1 MSKRNRSQTHG
12 RGAAARRE
20 KRKQALPWSVRLRST
35 LDLLLHSSPSD
46 ERPWKF
52 LLPVLAL
59 AFVARAAIALSGDF
73 VLHPDEIMQYL
84 EPAHRLVFGN
94 GVIYW
99 EYFYGARSWLVPG
112 LVAVV
117 LKLFD
122 IVGLGQPVWYVGGV
136 KLVFCAISLLIP
148 ASMYFFARW
157 HFGETAARVALLM
170 GAFWYELVGFAHKPM
185 TEFVAT
191 ALLVSLLALCVRP
204 ASDRLREV
212 VLVAVLA
219 VLVAAIRVQYAPL
232 ALAVLGLFFLRTEKK
247 MRLALAAATVFV
259 AVGIFDAITWDGSLF
274 HSYIV
279 NIRVNLDFGDL
290 RAGESPAWEYLYW
303 LLIASIGLVALCILA
318 ALRDLRRYALLLM
331 LVILVLLIHSLQ
343 AHKMY
348 RFIFVV
354 IPLWLLIGADFVVW
368 FASRASE
375 GRSRSSLGPT
385 SLVLAASFAAISLA
399 GILNALPHQARV
411 YQSHTGAT
419 GIVGFLRNQDPI
431 FAVYRYLASAPGVS
445 AVWQVDR
452 PYFNLPGYYYLHRTI
467 PFYDANTGRLIF
479 ADQERT
485 ELEAIATS
493 VSHIVSAGP
502 ATSVPGYSVEKT
514 FGTIRIL
521 RRDADEPAVRLWQ
534 EYVPTITGGTFTKLM
549 RQLYPDAPTPPS
561 NSGIRFADEKTEM
574 KGQ

>member
-1 MSKRNRSQTHG
+1 MSKRNRSQAHG

-20 KRKQALPWSVRLRST
+20 KRQQALPWSVRLRSMS
-35 LDLLLHSSPSD
+35 DLLLHPASPD

-94 GVIYW
+94 GVTYW
-99 EYFYGARSWLVPG
+99 EYFYGARSWLVLG
-112 LVAVV
+112 LVAGV

-122 IVGLGQPVWYVGGV
+122 IVGLGQPAWYVGGV

-148 ASMYFFARW
+148 AGMYFFARW

-204 ASDRLREV
+204 EPDRLREV

-232 ALAVLGLFFLRTEKK
+232 ALLVLGLFFLRTEKK
-247 MRLALAAATVFV
+247 MQLALAAAAVFV
-259 AVGIFDAITWDGSLF
+259 AVGVFDAITWDGSLF

-279 NIRVNLDFGDL
+279 NIRVNLALGDL
-290 RAGESPAWEYLYW
+290 RAGESPAWQFLYW
-303 LLIASIGLVALCILA
+303 ILIASMGLVALCVLA
-318 ALRDLRRYALLLM
+318 LPDLRRYGFLVTLIALT
-331 LVILVLLIHSLQ
+331 LLIHSAQ
-343 AHKMY
+343 SHKEY

-354 IPLWLLIGADFVVW
+354 IPLWLLIGADFMVW
-368 FASRASE
+368 FASRASA
-375 GRSRSSLGPT
+375 GRSRMLLGPT
-385 SLVLAASFAAISLA
+385 SLVLTASFAAISLA
-399 GILNALPHQARV
+399 GILNALPYQDRV
-411 YQSHTGAT
+411 YRAYSKET

-431 FAVYRYLASAPGVS
+431 FAAYRYLASAPRVS

-452 PYFNLPGYYYLHRTI
+452 PYYNLPGYYYLHHSI

-485 ELEAIATS
+485 ELEAIVAS
-493 VSHIVSAGP
+493 VSHVVSADP
-502 ATSVPGYSVEKT
+502 ATSVPGYSVERT
-514 FGTIRIL
+514 FDTIRIL
-521 RRDADEPAVRLWQ
+521 RRDADEPAIRIWQ
-534 EYVPTITGGTFTKLM
+534 GYTPTITGGSFTKVM
-549 RQLYPDAPTPPS
+549 RQLYPDAPTPPP
-561 NSGIRFADEKTEM
+561 NSGIRFADERTEI

>member
-20 KRKQALPWSVRLRST
+20 KRQQALPWSMRLRLMS
-35 LDLLLHSSPSD
+35 DLLLHPSPPD

-94 GVIYW
+94 GVTYW

-112 LVAVV
+112 LVSCV

-148 ASMYFFARW
+148 AGMYFFARW

-191 ALLVSLLALCVRP
+191 ALLVSFLALCVRP
-204 ASDRLREV
+204 VSNKLRV
-212 VLVAVLA
+212 VLTVAVLA
-219 VLVAAIRVQYAPL
+219 VLTAAIRVQYAPL
-232 ALAVLGLFFLRTEKK
+232 ALLVFGLFFLRTEKK
-247 MRLALAAATVFV
+247 MQLVLAAAAIFV
-259 AVGIFDAITWDGSLF
+259 AVGVFDAITWDSGVF
-274 HSYIV
+274 HSYIS
-279 NIRVNLDFGDL
+279 NIRLNLALGDL
-290 RAGESPAWEYLYW
+290 RAGESPAWQFLYW
-303 LLIASIGLVALCILA
+303 LLIASMGLVALCVLAILHNF
-318 ALRDLRRYALLLM
+318 RRYGLLLA
-331 LVILVLLIHSLQ
+331 LIALTLLIHSTQ
-343 AHKMY
+343 SHKEY

-375 GRSRSSLGPT
+375 GRSRMLLGRT
-385 SLVLAASFAAISLA
+385 SLVLTASFAAISLA
-399 GILNALPHQARV
+399 GILNALP
-411 YQSHTGAT
+411 YQERAYRAYSKET
-419 GIVGFLRNQDPI
+419 GIVGFLRNQDPL
-431 FAVYRYLASAPGVS
+431 FAAYRYLANAPGVA

-485 ELEAIATS
+485 EIEAIVAS
-493 VSHIVSAGP
+493 VSHIVSADLV
-502 ATSVPGYSVEKT
+502 TSVPGYSVEKT

-521 RRDADEPAVRLWQ
+521 SRDADGPAVRLWQ

-549 RQLYPDAPTPPS
+549 RQLYPDAPTPPP
-561 NSGIRFADEKTEM
+561 NSGIRFADP
-574 KGQ
+574 

>member
-1 MSKRNRSQTHG
+1 MSKRKRG

-35 LDLLLHSSPSD
+35 SDLLLHPVSPD
-46 ERPWKF
+46 ERPWRF

-73 VLHPDEIMQYL
+73 VLHLDEIMQYL
-84 EPAHRLVFGN
+84 EPAHRLVFGS
-94 GVIYW
+94 GVTYW

-112 LVAVV
+112 LVASV

-122 IVGLGQPVWYVGGV
+122 IVGLGQPFWYVGGV

-148 ASMYFFARW
+148 AGMYFFARW

-204 ASDRLREV
+204 ASDRMRV
-212 VLVAVLA
+212 VLAVAVLA

-232 ALAVLGLFFLRTEKK
+232 ALIVLGLFFLRTEKK
-247 MRLALAAATVFV
+247 MQLVLAAAAAFV
-259 AVGIFDAITWDGSLF
+259 AVGVFDAITWDGSLF

-279 NIRVNLDFGDL
+279 NIRVNLALGDL
-290 RAGESPAWEYLYW
+290 RAGESPAWQFLYW
-303 LLIASIGLVALCILA
+303 LLIANMGLVALCVLA
-318 ALRDLRRYALLLM
+318 LPDLRRYGLLLT
-331 LVILVLLIHSLQ
+331 LIALTLLIHSTQ
-343 AHKMY
+343 SHKEY

-354 IPLWLLIGADFVVW
+354 IPLWLLIGADFAVW

-375 GRSRSSLGPT
+375 GRSRMLLGPT

-399 GILNALPHQARV
+399 GILNALPYQDRV
-411 YQSHTGAT
+411 YKAYSRET

-431 FAVYRYLASAPGVS
+431 FAAYRYLASAPGVA

-452 PYFNLPGYYYLHRTI
+452 PYFNLPGYYYLHRAI
-467 PFYDANTGRLIF
+467 PFYDANTRRLIF

-485 ELEAIATS
+485 ELEAIVAS
-493 VSHIVSAGP
+493 VSHIVSADP
-502 ATSVPGYSVEKT
+502 ATSIPGYSVKKT

-521 RRDADEPAVRLWQ
+521 RRDADGPAVRPWQ
-534 EYVPTITGGTFTKLM
+534 EYVPTITGGSFTKVM
-549 RQLYPDAPTPPS
+549 RKLYPDAPTPPP
-561 NSGIRFADEKTEM
+561 NSGIRFEGEKM
-574 KGQ
+574 KIKGQ

>member
-1 MSKRNRSQTHG
+1 MSKRNRSQAHG
-12 RGAAARRE
+12 RSAAARRE
-20 KRKQALPWSVRLRST
+20 KRKQVLPWSVRLRSV
-35 LDLLLHSSPSD
+35 LDLLLHSSPPD

-59 AFVARAAIALSGDF
+59 ALVARAAVALCGDF

-94 GVIYW
+94 GVTYW

-112 LVAVV
+112 LVAGV

-122 IVGLGQPVWYVGGV
+122 IVGLGQPAWYVGGV

-148 ASMYFFARW
+148 AGMYFFARW

-170 GAFWYELVGFAHKPM
+170 GAFWYELAGFAHKPM

-191 ALLVSLLALCVRP
+191 ALLVYLLALCVRP
-204 ASDRLREV
+204 APDRLRV
-212 VLVAVLA
+212 VLTAALLA

-232 ALAVLGLFFLRTEKK
+232 ALLVLGLFFLRTGKK
-247 MRLALAAATVFV
+247 MQLALAAAAVFV
-259 AVGIFDAITWDGSLF
+259 AVGIFDAMTWDGGLF
-274 HSYIV
+274 HSYVV
-279 NIRVNLDFGDL
+279 NIRVNLALGDL
-290 RAGESPAWEYLYW
+290 RAGESPAWQFLYW
-303 LLIASIGLVALCILA
+303 LLIASMGLVALCVLA
-318 ALRDLRRYALLLM
+318 LPDLRRYGLLLA
-331 LVILVLLIHSLQ
+331 LIALTLLIHSTQ
-343 AHKMY
+343 SHKEY

-375 GRSRSSLGPT
+375 GRSRMSLGPT
-385 SLVLAASFAAISLA
+385 SLALTASFAAISLA
-399 GILNALPHQARV
+399 GILNALPYQDRV
-411 YQSHTGAT
+411 YRAYSNET
-419 GIVGFLRNQDPI
+419 GIVNFLRNQDPI
-431 FAVYRYLASAPGVS
+431 FAAYRYLASAPRVA

-479 ADQERT
+479 ADEKKT
-485 ELEAIATS
+485 ELEAIVAS
-493 VSHIVSAGP
+493 ISHIASADP

-521 RRDADEPAVRLWQ
+521 RRDANEPAIRPWQ
-534 EYVPTITGGTFTKLM
+534 EYAPTITGGTFTKLM
-549 RQLYPDAPTPPS
+549 RKLYPDAPTPLI
-561 NSGIRFADEKTEM
+561 NSGIRFADEKTGER
-574 KGQ
+574 

>member
-1 MSKRNRSQTHG
+1 MSKRNRSQAHG
-12 RGAAARRE
+12 RGAAARQE
-20 KRKQALPWSVRLRST
+20 KRKQARPWSVRLRSMS
-35 LDLLLHSSPSD
+35 DLLLHSASPE

-59 AFVARAAIALSGDF
+59 AFVARAVIALSGDF

-94 GVIYW
+94 GVTYW

-112 LVAVV
+112 LVAGV

-122 IVGLGQPVWYVGGV
+122 IVGLGQPAWYVGGV
-136 KLVFCAISLLIP
+136 KLIFCAISLLIP
-148 ASMYFFARW
+148 AGMYFFARW
-157 HFGETAARVALLM
+157 HFGETVARVALLM

-204 ASDRLREV
+204 APDRLRM
-212 VLVAVLA
+212 VLTAALLA

-232 ALAVLGLFFLRTEKK
+232 ALLVLGLFFLRTGKK
-247 MRLALAAATVFV
+247 MQLALAAVAVFV
-259 AVGIFDAITWDGSLF
+259 TVGVFDAITWDGGLF

-279 NIRVNLDFGDL
+279 NIRVNLALGDL
-290 RAGESPAWEYLYW
+290 RAGESPAWQFLYW
-303 LLIASIGLVALCILA
+303 LLIASMGLIALCVLT
-318 ALRDLRRYALLLM
+318 LPDLRRYGFLLALIALT
-331 LVILVLLIHSLQ
+331 LLIHSTQ
-343 AHKMY
+343 SHKEY

-368 FASRASE
+368 FASRASA
-375 GRSRSSLGPT
+375 GRSRMSLGPT
-385 SLVLAASFAAISLA
+385 SLALGASLAAISLA
-399 GILNALPHQARV
+399 GILNALPYQAKV
-411 YQSHTGAT
+411 YRAYSKET

-431 FAVYRYLASAPGVS
+431 FAAYRYLASAPGVS

-452 PYFNLPGYYYLHRTI
+452 PYFNLPGYYYLHRAV
-467 PFYDANTGRLIF
+467 PFYDAQGRRFIF
-479 ADQERT
+479 ADQEKT
-485 ELEAIATS
+485 EVEALAAS
-493 VSHIVSAGP
+493 VSHIVSADP

-521 RRDADEPAVRLWQ
+521 RRDADEPAIRLWQ
-534 EYVPTITGGTFTKLM
+534 EYTPTLHGGSFTKLM
-549 RQLYPDAPTPPS
+549 RQLYPDAPTPPP
-561 NSGIRFADEKTEM
+561 NAGIRFAKEKTEI
-574 KGQ
+574 KEQ

>member
-1 MSKRNRSQTHG
+1 MSKRNRSQAHG

-20 KRKQALPWSVRLRST
+20 KRKQVLPWSVRLRSV
-35 LDLLLHSSPSD
+35 LDLLLHSSPPD

-59 AFVARAAIALSGDF
+59 AFVARAAVALSGDF

-94 GVIYW
+94 GVTYW

-112 LVAVV
+112 LVAGV

-122 IVGLGQPVWYVGGV
+122 IVGLGQPAWYVGGV
-136 KLVFCAISLLIP
+136 KLAFCAISLLIP
-148 ASMYFFARW
+148 AGMYFFARW

-191 ALLVSLLALCVRP
+191 ALLLSLLALCVRP
-204 ASDRLREV
+204 DKMRM
-212 VLVAVLA
+212 VLTVAVLA

-232 ALAVLGLFFLRTEKK
+232 ALLVLGLFFLRTEKK
-247 MRLALAAATVFV
+247 MQLTLAAVAVFV
-259 AVGIFDAITWDGSLF
+259 AVGIFDAITWDGGLF
-274 HSYIV
+274 HSYVV
-279 NIRVNLDFGDL
+279 NIRVNFALGDL
-290 RAGESPAWEYLYW
+290 RAGESPFYQFLYW
-303 LLIASIGLVALCILA
+303 LLIANMGLVALCVLA
-318 ALRDLRRYALLLM
+318 LPDFRRYGFLLTLIALT
-331 LVILVLLIHSLQ
+331 LLIHSAQ
-343 AHKMY
+343 SHKEY

-354 IPLWLLIGADFVVW
+354 IPLWLLIGADFAVW
-368 FASRASE
+368 FASRASK
-375 GRSRSSLGPT
+375 GRSRMSLGPT

-399 GILNALPHQARV
+399 GILNALPNQNKV
-411 YQSHTGAT
+411 YQAYSRET
-419 GIVGFLRNQDPI
+419 GIVGFIRNQDPI
-431 FAVYRYLASAPGVS
+431 FAAYRYLARASRVS

-452 PYFNLPGYYYLHRTI
+452 PYFNLPGYYYLHRAI

-479 ADQERT
+479 ADQANIEV
-485 ELEAIATS
+485 EKIAAS
-493 VSHIVSAGP
+493 VSHIVSANP

-521 RRDADEPAVRLWQ
+521 RRDADEPAIRTWQ
-534 EYVPTITGGTFTKLM
+534 KYAPTLTGGTFTKVM
-549 RQLYPDAPTPPS
+549 HKLYPDASTPPP
-561 NSGIRFADEKTEM
+561 NSGIRFVDP
-574 KGQ
+574 

>member
-1 MSKRNRSQTHG
+1 MSKRNRSQARG

-20 KRKQALPWSVRLRST
+20 KREQALPWSVRLRSMS
-35 LDLLLHSSPSD
+35 DLLLHPSSPD

-94 GVIYW
+94 GVTYW

-112 LVAVV
+112 LVAGV

-122 IVGLGQPVWYVGGV
+122 IVGLGQPAWYVGGI
-136 KLVFCAISLLIP
+136 KFAFCAISLLIP
-148 ASMYFFARW
+148 AGMYFFARC

-170 GAFWYELVGFAHKPM
+170 GAFWYELAGFAHKPM

-204 ASDRLREV
+204 APDKLRV
-212 VLVAVLA
+212 VLTVAVLA
-219 VLVAAIRVQYAPL
+219 VLMAAIRVQYAPL
-232 ALAVLGLFFLRTEKK
+232 ALLVLGLFFLRTEK
-247 MRLALAAATVFV
+247 RTQLVLAAAMVFV
-259 AVGIFDAITWDGSLF
+259 AVGVFDAITWDGGLF

-279 NIRVNLDFGDL
+279 NIRVNLALDDF
-290 RAGESPAWEYLYW
+290 RAGESPAWQFLYW
-303 LLIASIGLVALCILA
+303 LLIANMGLVALCVLA
-318 ALRDLRRYALLLM
+318 VLHDLRRYGLLLA
-331 LVILVLLIHSLQ
+331 LIALTLLIHSTQ
-343 AHKMY
+343 SHKEY

-375 GRSRSSLGPT
+375 NRSRPSLGPT
-385 SLVLAASFAAISLA
+385 SLALTASFAAVSLA
-399 GILNALPHQARV
+399 GILNALPYQDRV
-411 YQSHTGAT
+411 YQAYSKETGV
-419 GIVGFLRNQDPI
+419 VGFLRNQDPI
-431 FAVYRYLASAPGVS
+431 FAAYRYLASAPGVS

-452 PYFNLPGYYYLHRTI
+452 PYFNLPGYYYLHHAI

-479 ADQERT
+479 ADQEKT
-485 ELEAIATS
+485 EVEAIAAS
-493 VSHIVSAGP
+493 VSHIVSADP

-521 RRDADEPAVRLWQ
+521 CRDADELAIRPWQ
-534 EYVPTITGGTFTKLM
+534 EHTPTITGGTFAKLM
-549 RQLYPDAPTPPS
+549 NKLYPDAPTPPP
-561 NSGIRFADEKTEM
+561 NAGIRFADESTRE
-574 KGQ
+574 GEQ

>member
-1 MSKRNRSQTHG
+1 MSKRNRPQAHG

-20 KRKQALPWSVRLRST
+20 KRKQALPWSVRLHSMS
-35 LDLLLHSSPSD
+35 DLLLHPVPPD
-46 ERPWKF
+46 ERPGKF

-94 GVIYW
+94 GITYW

-112 LVAVV
+112 LVAGV

-122 IVGLGQPVWYVGGV
+122 IVGLGQPFWYVGGV
-136 KLVFCAISLLIP
+136 KLMFCAISLLIP
-148 ASMYFFARW
+148 AGMYFFARW

-204 ASDRLREV
+204 VPNKLREV
-212 VLVAVLA
+212 LTVAVLA

-232 ALAVLGLFFLRTEKK
+232 ALVILGLVFLRTGKK
-247 MRLALAAATVFV
+247 VQLALAAVAVFV
-259 AVGIFDAITWDGSLF
+259 AVGVFDAITWDGGLF

-279 NIRVNLDFGDL
+279 NIRVNLALGDL
-290 RAGESPAWEYLYW
+290 RAGESPAWQFLYW
-303 LLIASIGLVALCILA
+303 LLIANMGLVALCVLA
-318 ALRDLRRYALLLM
+318 LPDLRRYGFLMALIALT
-331 LVILVLLIHSLQ
+331 LLIHSAQ
-343 AHKMY
+343 SHKEY

-368 FASRASE
+368 FASRASK
-375 GRSRSSLGPT
+375 GRPHVLLGPT

-399 GILNALPHQARV
+399 GILNALPYQDRV
-411 YQSHTGAT
+411 YKAYSRETGM
-419 GIVGFLRNQDPI
+419 VGFLRNQDPI
-431 FAVYRYLASAPGVS
+431 FAAYRYLASAPGVS

-452 PYFNLPGYYYLHRTI
+452 PYFNLPGYYYLHRAI
-467 PFYDANTGRLIF
+467 PLYCANTGRLIF
-479 ADQERT
+479 ADQEKT
-485 ELEAIATS
+485 ELEAIAAS
-493 VSHIVSAGP
+493 VSHIVSADP

-521 RRDADEPAVRLWQ
+521 RRDADGPVIRPWQ
-534 EYVPTITGGTFTKLM
+534 EYTPTITGGSFTKVM
-549 RQLYPDAPTPPS
+549 RKLYPDAPTPSP
-561 NSGIRFADEKTEM
+561 NAGIRFADEKTEI